1 MDVRHL
7 AFLAR
12 QPSAALKN
20 REHFWGMPKRGLAF
34 ILANAMFWQPLLAQA
49 DGIVVSAPGTSLGQ
63 AGNGVPIINIAT
75 PNATGLSHNQFHDYN
90 VGTQGVILNNIAA
103 QTGAT
108 QLGGIIVGNPNMTNR
123 VAAQT
128 ILNEVNGGS
137 PSQLNGYTEVA
148 GQSARVIVAN
158 PYGIGCNGCGF
169 INTPRVTL
177 TTGKPVLGN
186 AGGLDHFQ
194 VDQGSVSI
202 DGAGLNAN
210 NIDRFE
216 IITRSAKINA
226 QIQANNLTIVA
237 GRNDVDAQS
246 LNATPRAASSA
257 DAPALAIDSQALGGM
272 YAGVIKLVGTE
283 AGVGVRLAGNL
294 AASGG
299 DIQIDANG
307 HLSMAQTSAAGAV
320 AVKAVSLDAQGP
332 VYAGTALNVQTQ
344 GALNNQQSL
353 AARDSISL
361 SSGGQLTNSGI
372 IEAGVNADTS
382 RNTNGDVS
390 LSTQNL
396 NNSGHSVVA
405 SRNLS
410 VTTTQTLSNQGG
422 TLSAQQSANI
432 TAGTLDNQNKGRVL
446 TSNSLHLNANQ
457 LLNSQGLISSA
468 GGLGLSVL
476 GDFSNQSGVLI
487 ADGDLQL
494 SVGNLDNSTGQIAT
508 KGNLNAQVTTLNNQ
522 NGQLIA
528 QGTLG
533 LSGSTLDNRQ
543 NGLVGATQA
552 LQVKVDAI
560 DNRGGELSSTVG
572 VALAGRQLDN
582 SDSGRV
588 IAGQGLSLTVDHI
601 VNGTKGLLSG
611 KTAVSLSG
619 ISLDNSAGS
628 LRSQQ
633 DLNVTLTG
641 DLTNNAGLLSSEG
654 LLTVSAASLA
664 NRLGSLSSAGQLSL
678 TSAGLIDNQGGQL
691 VTDGGIDL
699 HSASLDNSLA
709 GSISGKGAVSI
720 TTGAFDNSHAGN
732 LNSGSTLNLNAGQVT
747 NQDNGRIASVNALT
761 ASVTGLDQQG
771 GQLFSNTSLSLDL
784 NNGQLNNQNGLINA
798 PILLLKNL
806 NGVANQNG
814 EISSPQAFTVTANNL
829 DNSNGKLLSSQAL
842 TLRINQALTNV
853 KGLIAAASVDSHVAS
868 LDNSGGTLTSLADLN
883 LNVDGQL
890 TNQNQGLINAATL
903 LNISSAGLN
912 NQSGSLLGSAIAL
925 DFTGVSGD
933 LNNAAGL
940 ITTAGQLTINH
951 LRDLN
956 NQGGEV
962 SSSQSFTLAGRTL
975 DNGGGKLISKNLLS
989 LNATGS
995 LLNQNGLI
1003 SGWQG
1008 LDVSAAS
1015 LDNRNNGTL
1024 SSRNGAVGVNVSGAL
1039 FNSGAG
1045 ALVSQNALTV
1055 NAASLDNRGGNLSS
1069 GASQTLTVSGLLD
1082 NSQSGLIDSGAALV
1096 VQAMTLGNA
1105 AGAINAQQGLSV
1117 TGSALD
1123 NSAGSLAGNG
1133 AVTLDLLGALTN
1145 TNGKLASAGPLVI
1158 QRASQINN
1166 QGGQLVSQ
1174 DLMTLLTGGLDN
1186 SQRGT
1191 VAASGQLLLTATG
1204 AVQNNADGL
1213 IYSKNADLQLQ
1224 AASLANGKGTLQSQG
1239 ALGLTASGD
1248 IDNQSGRIIAQGGD
1262 LTLNAGNVDSRGG
1275 TLASLQ
1281 GAFTAHITGV
1291 LKNGYDLNNN
1301 RQGGIT
1307 QAKSLNIT
1315 ALAGIDNYGG
1325 RISAQTGDALIRTA
1339 DFDNRNG
1346 GLYATGRV
1354 SVTGNNFDNSGSN
1367 DGQIAGSQIDL
1378 TLSGALNNRLG
1389 IIESDSTLAI
1399 KAASIDNQTGQL
1411 RALGTSGLT
1420 NFQIGG
1426 LFDNRNGTIETA
1438 NTDLTLGAGS
1448 FLNTGG
1454 SLLHVGTG
1462 TFDISTA
1469 NVISAG
1475 GTLVTRG
1482 GLTLNADS
1490 WTNSS
1495 VVQAGRLN
1503 VNVNSFTQTA
1513 GGQLLASDSFTGSGV
1528 NWLNDGLLASDGNL
1542 NLSLGGAYWGAGRLS
1557 SQGTLGLSAAQVSLS
1572 SVTSTIASGGNA
1584 TINVSGQLDN
1594 GGRLTSR
1601 AAMTVTAGGVRNFG
1615 TLGAGGDLTLTTG
1628 ALLNSGG
1635 LISSGGNMKLLAS
1648 SFTNSYAQVYGFGNV
1663 LIGRDSQG
1671 GMADLVDNRSGSI
1684 ESAQNLTINAMTV
1697 NNVMDVLQYTDHTK
1711 TAATITQL
1719 PCAQIPIAGCDERD
1733 WGGING
1739 LWEVDETD
1747 SLKVTN
1753 SSAASGLTSGA
1764 NLLINAQT
1772 LNNTSST
1779 IAASGNLT
1787 ANATTINNNG
1797 LQAQDITTAR
1807 KYWNFVTQIGQAT
1820 AAAADFNAK
1829 NSPTPSATVDADLST
1844 FLGWMGGGLLSQTS
1858 TTTNTGGQSYDA
1870 VIQAGGSVNLNAAQ
1884 NINNSVVRAYYAYVT
1899 AGHTNT
1905 DTSAGSTYATR
1916 VQINAQLPPNLAQQQ
1931 VNPTALP
1938 GFSLPSG
1945 QNGLFRLSAASTS
1958 APASTGPQS
1967 WTMGGA
1973 SISAAQRQQSLP
1985 GGQPSPITL
1994 GPVSGPLNIA
2004 RVQGLPSSASPS
2016 NPQKYLIETNPV
2028 LTDLKQFMSSDYLL
2042 AGLGYDPD
2050 KSAKRLGDGFYEQ
2063 KLIQQAVVSRTGQR
2077 FIDGQTS
2084 DEALFKYLMN
2094 NAIASKNELNL
2105 SVGVSL
2111 TAEQV
2116 AALTH
2121 DIVWMESEVVDGQT
2135 VLVPVLYL
2143 ANANNRL
2150 APNGALIQG
2159 SDVTLIAGKD
2169 LNNAGTLRASNNLSA
2184 VASNNL
2190 VNSGLVEAGNRLDL
2204 LAGNTLTNK
2213 AGGIIAGR
2221 DVSLTAVNGDVI
2233 NERTVTSHQSSGN
2246 GYTQQRDFV
2255 DSAARIEAAN
2265 NLTIRAGRDV
2275 NNTGGVLSS
2284 TADTTIQA
2292 GRDVNLT
2299 SVQQIVS
2306 NNYGADR
2313 RDQTI
2318 TQYGSS
2324 VTTGQ
2329 DLSIS
2334 AGRDLTAIASQID
2347 AKRDVAL
2354 AAGGNLTLASAA
2366 DESHSY
2372 FQNKTVTSQEDHVH
2386 QVSTSLTAGGNV
2398 ALSAGQDL
2406 TLVSSKVNAGGE
2418 AYLVAGG
2425 KLNVLAA
2432 QNSDYSL
2439 YDMEKDGSWGSKQT
2453 QHDEVTQV
2461 TNIGSAITSGG
2472 NLTLKSGGDQLYQGA
2487 KLQSGNDL
2495 TFDSGGG
2502 ITFEAVKDL
2511 HQENHSKSDSDM
2523 AWMSMSGEG
2532 STDETLRQSELTA
2545 KGQTVINAVN
2555 GLNIDIKQIDQNT
2568 VSQTID
2574 AMVKAD
2580 PSLVWL
2586 KDAEARGD
2594 VDWRKV
2600 QEIHNSFKYEN
2611 SGLGA
2616 GSQLILAI
2624 LLAVVTGGAGAAL
2637 VGATGAVTTA
2647 VADAVFVGMEN
2658 VAINSA
2664 ISNKGDLG
2672 ATFKDT
2678 FSSNAIKGYAIS
2690 GLTAGFT
2697 AGMLN
2702 DAFGVT
2708 GDDIGKATHGFDLS
2722 NPVGVGQFLSY
2733 TAAQQAFEA
2742 TAQTAVQGGSLKDN
2756 LGNALSSAAESTLQA
2771 LAFNAVGDLTVGA
2784 ADGSPEKIALHA
2796 LVGGLL
2802 SEAEGGKFETGAL
2815 AAGANEALLPYL
2827 VKAAGQNPQL
2837 LVAYSQIVGVVAAG
2851 AVGGNLQQGSDI
2863 AGNATTFNFLNHQQV
2878 DDLVKALAGCDGKAD
2893 AAGCRTDVQVKY
2905 QTLSDMSAG
2914 IAVLGCSFEE
2924 CGPQYDAVK
2933 GGSNALDQAFQ
2944 DNPQGLSKE
2953 SLGILQGFQDSNQ
2966 SDYDLAQHKAVL
2978 GNNQQVTGAVLS
2990 GGFGGAIGASK
3001 GVAAVDG
3008 AEGAAVTGAASGAKD
3023 VVPNPGKTAVYS
3035 STAEDGTVQ
3044 YVGITDNLEAR
3055 SAAHLSQKGI
3065 EIDAIPG
3072 LQNISRSDARAVE
3085 QVLIEYNG
3093 LGKDGG
3099 SLINKIN
3106 SISTANPIYAESL
3119 TRGAALL
3126 KTVGYPG
3133 FE

>member
-1 MDVRHL
+1 MDVRHF

-63 AGNGVPIINIAT
+63 AGNGVPIVNIAT
-75 PNATGLSHNQFHDYN
+75 PNASGLSHNRFHDYN
-90 VGTQGVILNNIAA
+90 VGTQGLILNNVAA

-177 TTGKPVLGN
+177 TTGTPVLNG

-210 NIDRFE
+210 NVDSFE

-226 QIQANNLTIVA
+226 AIQANNLTIVA

-246 LNATPRAASSA
+246 LNATPRAASPG
-257 DAPALAIDSQALGGM
+257 DAPALAIDSSALGGM
-272 YAGVIKLVGTE
+272 YAGAIKLVGTE

-299 DIQIDANG
+299 DIRIDANG
-307 HLSMAQTSAAGAV
+307 QLSMAQTSAAGAV
-320 AVKAVSLDAQGP
+320 NVNAASLNASGP
-332 VYAGTALNVQTQ
+332 VYAGTSLAITTTGDLGTQ
-344 GALNNQQSL
+344 QNL
-353 AARDSISL
+353 AARDRISL
-361 SSGGQLTNSGI
+361 SSGGTLSNQAV
-372 IEAGVNADTS
+372 IEAGVNADNS
-382 RNTNGDVS
+382 RNTTGDVS
-390 LSTQNL
+390 LTAQSLSNTG
-396 NNSGHSVVA
+396 SIIA
-405 SRNLS
+405 SRALQAT
-410 VTTTQTLSNQGG
+410 VAQTLFNQGG

-446 TSNSLHLNANQ
+446 SSNSLQLNANQ
-457 LLNSQGLISSA
+457 LLNSQGLISST

-476 GDFSNQSGVLI
+476 GDFGNQSGTLI

-494 SVGNLDNSTGQIAT
+494 SVGNLVNTAGQIAT
-508 KGNLNAQVTTLNNQ
+508 KGNLRAQVTTLNNQ
-522 NGQLIA
+522 SGQLIA

-533 LSGSTLDNRQ
+533 LSGSTLDNRL

-552 LQVKVDAI
+552 LNVNVGAI
-560 DNRGGELSSTVG
+560 DNRGGELSSTLG
-572 VALAGRQLDN
+572 VALLGSQLDN
-582 SDSGRV
+582 SNSGRV

-601 VNGTKGLLSG
+601 VNGTLGLLSG
-611 KTAVSLSG
+611 KTAVRLSG

-633 DLNVTLTG
+633 DLSVTLTG
-641 DLTNNAGLLSSEG
+641 NLTNSAGLLSSEG

-699 HSASLDNSLA
+699 HSTSLDNSQA
-709 GSISGKGAVSI
+709 GNLSGKGAVSI
-720 TTGAFDNSHAGN
+720 TTGTLDNSHSGK
-732 LNSGSTLNLNAGQVT
+732 LNSGSTLNLSAGQVT
-747 NQDNGRIASVNALT
+747 NQDNGRIASVDTLT

-771 GQLFSNTSLSLDL
+771 GQLFSNTGLSLDL
-784 NNGQLNNQNGLINA
+784 NHGQLNNQNGLINA

-814 EISSPQAFTVTANNL
+814 EISSPQAFTITANNL
-829 DNSNGKLLSSQAL
+829 DNSSGKLLGSQAL
-842 TLRINQALTNV
+842 TLQINQALTNV
-853 KGLIAAASVDSHVAS
+853 KGLIAAASLDSHVGS
-868 LDNSGGTLTSLADLN
+868 LDNSGGTLTSRADLT

-890 TNQNQGLINAATL
+890 VNQNQGLINAATL

-912 NQSGSLLGSAIAL
+912 NQNGSLLGSAIAL
-925 DFTGVSGD
+925 DFSATNGD

-962 SSSQSFTLAGRTL
+962 SSSQSFSLAGRTL
-975 DNGGGKLISKNLLS
+975 DNGGGKLISSNLLS
-989 LNATGS
+989 LNASGS

-1008 LDVSAAS
+1008 LDVTAAS

-1024 SSRNGAVGVNVSGAL
+1024 SSRNGNLGVNVSGAL
-1039 FNSGAG
+1039 LNSGAG

-1055 NAASLDNRGGNLSS
+1055 NAASLDNSGGILSS
-1069 GASQTLTVSGLLD
+1069 GAGQTLTVSGLL
-1082 NSQSGLIDSGAALV
+1082 NNGQNGLIDSGAALI

-1105 AGAINAQQGLSV
+1105 AGVINAKQDLNF
-1117 TGSALD
+1117 TGSTLD
-1123 NSAGSLAGNG
+1123 NTSGSVAGNG
-1133 AVTLDLLGALTN
+1133 AVTLDLLGVLTN
-1145 TNGKLASAGPLVI
+1145 TNGKLASAGPLLI
-1158 QRASQINN
+1158 QRSSQINN
-1166 QGGQLVSQ
+1166 QGGQLASQ
-1174 DLMTLLTGGLDN
+1174 SLMTLFTGGLDN
-1186 SQRGT
+1186 SNRGT
-1191 VAASGQLLLTATG
+1191 VAASGQLLLTTTG

-1213 IYSKNADLQLQ
+1213 IYSQNAGLQLQ
-1224 AASLANGKGTLQSQG
+1224 AASLANGKGTLQSKS
-1239 ALGLTASGD
+1239 ALALTVSGD
-1248 IDNQSGRIIAQGGD
+1248 IDNQSGRIIAQAGD
-1262 LTLNAGNVDSRGG
+1262 LNVNAGNLDSRGG
-1275 TLASLQ
+1275 VLASLQ
-1281 GAFTAHITGV
+1281 GAFTAHLTGV
-1291 LKNGYDLNNN
+1291 LRNGYDLNNN

-1307 QAKSLNIT
+1307 QAQSLNIT

-1325 RISAQTGDALIRTA
+1325 RISAQTGDAVIATGA
-1339 DFDNRNG
+1339 GNFDNRNG

-1399 KAASIDNQTGQL
+1399 TATSIDNQTGQL
-1411 RALGTSGLT
+1411 RALGTSGKT

-1426 LFDNRNGTIETA
+1426 LFDNRNGMIETS

-1454 SLLHVGTG
+1454 SLLHAGTG

-1469 NVISAG
+1469 NVMGAG

-1495 VVQAGRLN
+1495 VIQAGRLN

-1513 GGQLLASDSFTGSGV
+1513 SGQLLASDSFIGSGV
-1528 NWLNDGLLASDGNL
+1528 NWLNDGLLASDGSLSL
-1542 NLSLGGAYWGAGRLS
+1542 NLGGAYWGAGRLS

-1584 TINVSGQLDN
+1584 TINVGGQLDN
-1594 GGRLTSR
+1594 AGRLTSM
-1601 AAMTVTAGGVRNFG
+1601 AAMTVTAGGLRNYG
-1615 TLGAGGDLTLTTG
+1615 TLGTGGDLTVNTG
-1628 ALLNSGG
+1628 ALLNNNG
-1635 LISSGGNMKLLAS
+1635 LISSGGNMQLLAS

-1663 LIGRDSQG
+1663 LIGRNSQG
-1671 GMADLVDNRSGSI
+1671 GMADLLDNRSGNI

-1719 PCAQIPIAGCDERD
+1719 PCAQIPGPGCDERN

-1747 SLKVTN
+1747 SLRVTA

-1772 LNNTSST
+1772 LNNISST
-1779 IAASGNLT
+1779 IAASGNLSV
-1787 ANATTINNNG
+1787 NATTINNNG
-1797 LQAQDITTAR
+1797 LQPQDITTAR
-1807 KYWNFVTQIGQAT
+1807 KYWNFVTQIDQAT

-1844 FLGWMGGGLLSQTS
+1844 FLGWMGGGLISQTS
-1858 TTTNTGGQSYDA
+1858 TTTNTSGQSYDA

-1905 DTSAGSTYATR
+1905 DTSAGSPYATR

-1938 GFSLPSG
+1938 GFTLPSG
-1945 QNGLFRLSAASTS
+1945 QNGLFRLSAASTATPVS
-1958 APASTGPQS
+1958 SGPQS
-1967 WTMGGA
+1967 WTLGGA
-1973 SISAAQRQQSLP
+1973 SISATQRQQSLP
-1985 GGQPSPITL
+1985 GGQPSTITL
-1994 GPVSGPLNIA
+1994 GPVPGAGPLSIA
-2004 RVQGLPSSASPS
+2004 KVQGLPSSASPS

-2042 AGLGYDPD
+2042 SGLGYNPD
-2050 KSAKRLGDGFYEQ
+2050 QSAKRLGDGFYEQ
-2063 KLIQQAVVSRTGQR
+2063 RLVQQAVVASTGQR

-2084 DEALFKYLMN
+2084 NEAEFKYLMD
-2094 NAIASKNELNL
+2094 NAIASKNALNL

-2121 DIVWMESEVVDGQT
+2121 DIVWMENEVVDGQT

-2143 ANANNRL
+2143 ANAKNRL

-2159 SDVTLIAGKD
+2159 SDVTLIAGQD
-2169 LNNAGTLRASNNLSA
+2169 LNNAGTLKASNNLSA
-2184 VASNNL
+2184 VAGNNL
-2190 VNSGLVEAGNRLDL
+2190 VNSGLVQAGSRLDL

-2233 NERTVTSHQSSGN
+2233 NERSVTSHNASNGN
-2246 GYTQQRDFV
+2246 YTQQTDVV

-2265 NLTIRAGRDV
+2265 NLTISAGRDL
-2275 NNTGGVLSS
+2275 NNSGGVLSS
-2284 TADTTIQA
+2284 AANTTLQA

-2313 RDQTI
+2313 HDQTI

-2324 VTTGQ
+2324 VTSGQ

-2372 FQNKTVTSQEDHVH
+2372 FQNKTVTSQEDHVS

-2406 TLVSSKVNAGGE
+2406 TLVASKVNAGGE

-2472 NLTLKSGGDQLYQGA
+2472 NLTLKSGGDQRYQGA
-2487 KLQSGNDL
+2487 KLESGNNL
-2495 TFDSGGG
+2495 TLDSGGS

-2511 HQENHSKSDSDM
+2511 HQESHSKSDSNM

-2532 STDETLRQSELTA
+2532 STDETLRQSQLMA
-2545 KGQTVINAVN
+2545 KGQTVIKAVE
-2555 GLNIDIKQIDQNT
+2555 GLHIDVKQVDQQT

-2580 PSLVWL
+2580 PQLAWL

-2594 VDWRKV
+2594 VDWKQV
-2600 QEIHNSFKYEN
+2600 KEIHQSFKYQH

-2616 GSQLILAI
+2616 ASQLILAI

-2637 VGATGAVTTA
+2637 VGAAEGSVTA
-2647 VADAVFVGMEN
+2647 AIADAAFISLE
-2658 VAINSA
+2658 ATAANSA
-2664 ISNKGDLG
+2664 ISNKGNLG
-2672 ATFKDT
+2672 AVFKDT
-2678 FSSNAIKGYAIS
+2678 FSSESLKNAAVS
-2690 GLTAGFT
+2690 GLAAGAMDYADSNWFESASGAT
-2697 AGMLN
+2697 NG
-2702 DAFGVT
+2702 GSEVT
-2708 GDDIGKATHGFDLS
+2708 GSGPIQNPGYSKDMLSWSNAGQTILRSGTHALINSGIS
-2722 NPVGVGQFLSY
+2722 
-2733 TAAQQAFEA
+2733 TAIN
-2742 TAQTAVQGGSLKDN
+2742 GGSFGTN
-2756 LGNALSSAAESTLQA
+2756 LGNAAVGEGIDLAAAAGNNAIGDLAKGLEVAPA
-2771 LAFNAVGDLTVGA
+2771 LA
-2784 ADGSPEKIALHA
+2784 EKLVLH
-2796 LVGGLL
+2796 
-2802 SEAEGGKFETGAL
+2802 
-2815 AAGANEALLPYL
+2815 
-2827 VKAAGQNPQL
+2827 
-2837 LVAYSQIVGVVAAG
+2837 
-2851 AVGGNLQQGSDI
+2851 
-2863 AGNATTFNFLNHQQV
+2863 
-2878 DDLVKALAGCDGKAD
+2878 
-2893 AAGCRTDVQVKY
+2893 
-2905 QTLSDMSAG
+2905 
-2914 IAVLGCSFEE
+2914 AVLGGLISKASGQDFASGAIAGGVAE
-2924 CGPQYDAVK
+2924 GLAPLANAMLADYVSTHFNPYD
-2933 GGSNALDQAFQ
+2933 
-2944 DNPQGLSKE
+2944 LS
-2953 SLGILQGFQDSNQ
+2953 LQGSQDKIATAQIIGLLAASMAGGNAATGSLIGGAGEKYNAQGHPSDIQKAEAELNKTLGEHVPSEQQAQGDDSLHIDLPPPFVGGALGGAKEIVSIDTQTALTQQVADLRAMLTGSAKTSGNVGVAQIDIPGIQ
-2966 SDYDLAQHKAVL
+2966 STMAASSRIGVTTADQQALGFVGEVPETFPSSVVPTGSTPPQMLNRAVDSEAKILNNIAAQL
-2978 GNNQQVTGAVLS
+2978 GGNTSVTGAINLLTERPPCASCSNIIDLFKAKYPNITVNVFDN
-2990 GGFGGAIGASK
+2990 GGVIRPTKK
-3001 GVAAVDG
+3001 G
-3008 AEGAAVTGAASGAKD
+3008 
-3023 VVPNPGKTAVYS
+3023 
-3035 STAEDGTVQ
+3035 
-3044 YVGITDNLEAR
+3044 L
-3055 SAAHLSQKGI
+3055 
-3065 EIDAIPG
+3065 
-3072 LQNISRSDARAVE
+3072 
-3085 QVLIEYNG
+3085 
-3093 LGKDGG
+3093 
-3099 SLINKIN
+3099 
-3106 SISTANPIYAESL
+3106 
-3119 TRGAALL
+3119 
-3126 KTVGYPG
+3126 
-3133 FE
+3133 